1 MFNFISPDKAKRKLL
16 NVAHTAGATNTQHA
30 LRMARRDLFL
40 LPLASGHR
48 QLASKLAVVITDGL
62 SNIQPDQTI
71 PQARLLKGIGT
82 EVLVIAVGN
91 FGAAGR
97 KEICD
102 IASQPCSDTVFDLRN
117 YRDMIEVAEMA
128 VKISRAPNVNFRVIP
143 IPLVNMTFDI

>member
-1 MFNFISPDKAKRKLL
+1 
-16 NVAHTAGATNTQHA
+16 
-30 LRMARRDLFL
+30 MAFRTSNRIRRY
-40 LPLASGHR
+40 HK
-48 QLASKLAVVITDGL
+48 QNCSKVYI
-62 SNIQPDQTI
+62 
-71 PQARLLKGIGT
+71 RT

-102 IASQPCSDTVFDLRN
+102 IASHPCSDTVFDLRN

-143 IPLVNMTFDI
+143 IPLVNTTFDI

>member
-1 MFNFISPDKAKRKLL
+1 M
-16 NVAHTAGATNTQHA
+16 NVAHTGGVTNTQHA
-30 LRMARRDLFL
+30 LRMARRDLFQN
-40 LPLASGHR
+40 PLASGHR
-48 QLASKLAVVITDGL
+48 QLASKLAVVMTDGL
-62 SNIQPDQTI
+62 SNIQPDQTV

-143 IPLVNMTFDI
+143 IPLVNTTFDI